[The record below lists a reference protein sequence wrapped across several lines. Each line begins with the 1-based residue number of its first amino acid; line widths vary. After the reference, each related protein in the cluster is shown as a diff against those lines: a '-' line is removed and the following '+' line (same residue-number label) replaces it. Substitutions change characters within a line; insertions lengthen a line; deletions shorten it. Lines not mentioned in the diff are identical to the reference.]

1 MTARYP
7 ECCPECQAARPRR
20 EAVKRRRPSSA
31 SLLAVACLGIGLL
44 SPTWAEREPTADASG
59 GAAEAL
65 PRPALNHLYVVL
77 DAETFAALRDSPWV
91 ERALARPDAGLP
103 HFQQP
108 TDDSDRLFLRGR
120 NTYLE
125 FFAPGNRFGEPVG
138 KAGIAMGLDAAAD
151 LEALEQAWRA
161 AYGADVRHSEVKF
174 GRTDPLVPWYDAIQ
188 VDATSDNP
196 RLVLWAMTGR
206 NSCPG
211 CREMPGQSPAPAEPT
226 HWPCDGRMAGIS
238 RTSWG

>member
-1 MTARYP
+1 M
-7 ECCPECQAARPRR
+7 
-20 EAVKRRRPSSA
+20 KRRRPSSA